1 MPIVGKYPQTR
12 LRRTRQFD
20 WSRNLR
26 RENQLS
32 INDFILALFICE
44 GTNIKNECPSM
55 SEVFIYSTDML
66 IQELT
71 IFIKNGLQAI
81 MLFPRTP
88 QEKKSDDAKEALNPE
103 NLMCGAIREIKN
115 KFPSLGII
123 CDVALDPYI
132 TNGHDGIT
140 DQSGYVLNNET
151 VEILC
156 KQSLNLAEAGCD
168 VVAPSDMMDGRIGEI
183 RKYLD
188 ANSKQNTQIMSYAVK
203 FASSFYGPFRDS
215 VGSTQKTPICKKTY
229 QMDYGNSDE
238 AMVEIQQDIEEG
250 ADYIIIKPSLIYL
263 DIIRSAKNNFQI
275 PIVAYNVSG
284 EYAMLMN
291 GVKEGLFNRTKIFE
305 EVYLSM
311 KRAGAKIIIVYN
323 FGLIIEIVELKINY
337 NQVFSYLKM

>member
-1 MPIVGKYPQTR
+1 MPIVRKHPEIR
-12 LRRTRQFD
+12 LRRTRQFE
-20 WSRNLR
+20 WSRNLK

-44 GTNIKNECPSM
+44 GTNIKDQSSSM
-55 SEVFIYSTDML
+55 SEVFIYSIDMI
-66 IQELT
+66 IQDLK
-71 IFIKNGLQAI
+71 IFIQNGLQAI

-88 QEKKSDDAKEALNPE
+88 KEKKSEDGKEALNPE
-103 NLMCGAIREIKN
+103 NLMCKAIKEIKS
-115 KFPSLGII
+115 KFPNLGII
-123 CDVALDPYI
+123 CDVALDPYTI
-132 TNGHDGIT
+132 HGHDGIV
-140 DQSGYVLNNET
+140 DQKGYVLNDET

-156 KQSLNLAEAGCD
+156 KQSLNLAKAGCD
-168 VVAPSDMMDGRIGEI
+168 IVAPSDMMDGRIGKI

-188 ANSKQNTQIMSYAVK
+188 SNGKQNTQIMSYAVK

-215 VGSTQKTPICKKTY
+215 VGSSQKIPICKKTY

-291 GVKEGLFNRTKIFE
+291 GVKEGFFNRTKIFE

-323 FGLIIEIVELKINY
+323 FNLITEIVS
-337 NQVFSYLKM
+337 QF